1 VRADAVVSV
10 VRGVTGT
17 PRGYLALA
25 AVASI
30 VALASALV
38 MQYGFG
44 LPPCDLCIEQRWGFA
59 GAGALAAGGL
69 LMHRIGLSRRAMVA
83 AVGAAFLVTAGLG
96 FRHVGVEQQW
106 WAGPD
111 TCTATGADAQT
122 TDELLD
128 AIMNALAA
136 GATGYLQKYSGRDD
150 LLTAVRDAAAG
161 RSQIPVDM
169 VRRALESVR
178 EAPARG
184 DDAPADVLTA
194 REREVLRLFAQ
205 GNSYA
210 QVAGVIGNSPITV
223 RNTIYRIEQKLGVTT
238 KQEIV
243 VWAVRHGLL
252 DEDVEQD

>member
-1 VRADAVVSV
+1 MTTTKQIRVMIVDDHAIVRDGLQLVLEQAGDMTVVGQAVDGEEALRVAREVEPDVVVMDLIMPNKDGGEACSEIMQTLPQTQVLVLTASTAD
-10 VRGVTGT
+10 
-17 PRGYLALA
+17 
-25 AVASI
+25 
-30 VALASALV
+30 
-38 MQYGFG
+38 
-44 LPPCDLCIEQRWGFA
+44 
-59 GAGALAAGGL
+59 
-69 LMHRIGLSRRAMVA
+69 
-83 AVGAAFLVTAGLG
+83 
-96 FRHVGVEQQW
+96 
-106 WAGPD
+106 
-111 TCTATGADAQT
+111 
-122 TDELLD
+122 D

-194 REREVLRLFAQ
+194 REREVLRLFAE

>member
-1 VRADAVVSV
+1 MTTTQQIRVMIVDDHAIVRDGLQLVLEQAGDMTVVGQAVDGEEALRVAREVEPDV
-10 VRGVTGT
+10 V
-17 PRGYLALA
+17 
-25 AVASI
+25 
-30 VALASALV
+30 V
-38 MQYGFG
+38 M
-44 LPPCDLCIEQRWGFA
+44 DLI
-59 GAGALAAGGL
+59 
-69 LMHRIGLSRRAMVA
+69 MPNKD
-83 AVGAAFLVTAGLG
+83 
-96 FRHVGVEQQW
+96 GVEACSEIMQTLPQ
-106 WAGPD
+106 
-111 TCTATGADAQT
+111 TQVLVLTASTAD
-122 TDELLD
+122 D

-178 EAPARG
+178 DAPARG

-194 REREVLRLFAQ
+194 REREVLRLFAE